1 MLRDSRLQPHFTWDA
16 KRLYKFDGDAFERFI
31 DEPWT
36 ADRYYEIQVN
46 SLMCFFND

>member
-16 KRLYKFDGDAFERFI
+16 ERLYKFDGTSFERFV

-36 ADRYYEIQVN
+36 ANRYYEIQVN
-46 SLMCFFND
+46 CTSFKFND